1 VWEGDDIMTI
11 SNRQT
16 ESIRALGRIEGY
28 KNDVRM
34 LRNVMIQAPMWQP
47 GAALKKQCDQVLRM
61 ITDLE
66 ERFERKLVVTLIGPC
81 GSGKSTLLNALAE
94 VDGLSEVGNLRPTTR
109 NTIVFCREKS
119 DAGHLS
125 QVLGTK
131 NVETRS
137 SHIAASLNY
146 VILIDTPDTDSNEY
160 EKQIPMVHNA
170 IALSDILICVF
181 DSENPKRRD
190 HVDFLASYVRL
201 FGGDSLV
208 VVINKCDRRDENE
221 LKEKIRPEF
230 LEFIEN
236 AWARSVQTVLCIS
249 ARRHLHNP
257 EWDPTAGPLH
267 DFDQFEELRRMIF
280 GTFNRPGFVID
291 RRLENAES
299 LRDYIF
305 EETQV
310 EVEKDLEKLE
320 AVKENIHEA
329 ETTAVK
335 DAIFAFKNNNS
346 RQRFGVNVL
355 LYQKLANRWLGPV
368 GWLIAMWA
376 RFLIFGTGIAA
387 MFKFGSPF
395 RQLAGMVS
403 SFRHFKE
410 SRASVVETGK
420 IHKVDSALRDYRL
433 AIAKEW
439 PDIAESLVKARF
451 DKSVRRIKDLLP
463 DRDTLNGDL
472 NTLWSDSLDNEIE
485 KSSKIMSGF
494 ILQIVFNL
502 PVVAI
507 LGHVGWITA
516 RNYFTGSYL
525 SSDFFLH
532 AFLTIGITL
541 FLSFFLFQGCVRL
554 AASSKRITRNAFEKV
569 KQQIEQFQPIS
580 MNPVSEQIDA
590 VLNLSFSDPSA
601 E

>member
-1 VWEGDDIMTI
+1 MTI

-16 ESIRALGRIEGY
+16 DSIRALGRIEGY

-34 LRNVMIQAPMWQP
+34 LGAIINQAPMWQP
-47 GAALKKQCDQVLRM
+47 GAALKKQCDQILRM

-94 VDGLSEVGNLRPTTR
+94 VDGLSEAGNLRPTTR
-109 NTIVFCREKS
+109 NIVVFCREKS

-125 QVLGTK
+125 QLLGTE

-137 SHIAASLNY
+137 SHIAASLNH

-160 EKQIPMVHNA
+160 ENQIPMVHKA

-190 HVDFLASYVRL
+190 HVDFLASYVRF

-221 LKEKIRPEF
+221 LKEKILPEF
-230 LEFIEN
+230 LEFIKN
-236 AWARSVQTVLCIS
+236 AWERPVQTVLCIS
-249 ARRHLHNP
+249 ARRHLRHP
-257 EWDPTAGPLH
+257 GWDPTADPLH
-267 DFDQFEELRRMIF
+267 DFDQFEELRQMIF
-280 GTFNRPGFVID
+280 GAFNRPGFVID

-305 EETQV
+305 EETRV

-329 ETTAVK
+329 ETKAVK
-335 DAIFAFKNNNS
+335 DALFAFKNNNS

-368 GWLIAMWA
+368 GWLIAIWA
-376 RFLIFGTGIAA
+376 RILIFGTGIAA

-420 IHKVDSALRDYRL
+420 IHKVDAALRDYRL
-433 AIAKEW
+433 SIAKEW

-463 DRDTLNGDL
+463 DRDTLDGEL

-494 ILQIVFNL
+494 ILQIIFNL
-502 PVVAI
+502 PVIAI

-516 RNYFTGSYL
+516 RNYFTGNYL

-554 AASSKRITRNAFEKV
+554 AAGSEKITRKAFEKV

-580 MNPVSEQIDA
+580 INPVSEQIDT
-590 VLNLSFSDPSA
+590 VLNLSFSNRPA

>member
-1 VWEGDDIMTI
+1 MTI
-11 SNRQT
+11 SNRQAG
-16 ESIRALGRIEGY
+16 SIRALGRIEGN
-28 KNDVRM
+28 KNDVKM
-34 LRNVMIQAPMWQP
+34 LRDVMSQVPMWQP
-47 GAALKKQCDQVLRM
+47 GAVLKKQCDQVLRM

-94 VDGLSEVGNLRPTTR
+94 VDGLSEAGNLRPTTR
-109 NTIVFCREKS
+109 NIVVFCREKS

-125 QVLGTK
+125 QVLGTE

-137 SHIAASLNY
+137 SHMAASLNH

-190 HVDFLASYVRL
+190 HVDFLASYVRF

-230 LEFIEN
+230 LEFIEH
-236 AWARSVQTVLCIS
+236 AWERPVQTVLCIS
-249 ARRHLHNP
+249 ARRHLLHP
-257 EWDPTAGPLH
+257 GWDPTANPLH
-267 DFDQFEELRRMIF
+267 DFDQFEELRQMIF
-280 GTFNRPGFVID
+280 GSFNRPGFVID
-291 RRLENAES
+291 RRLENSES

-305 EETQV
+305 EETRI
-310 EVEKDLEKLE
+310 EVEKDFKKLE
-320 AVKENIHEA
+320 SVKENIHEA
-329 ETTAVK
+329 ETQAVK
-335 DAIFAFKNNNS
+335 DALFAFKNDNS
-346 RQRFGVNVL
+346 RQQFGVNVL

-376 RFLIFGTGIAA
+376 RILIFGTGIAA

-403 SFRHFKE
+403 SFRPFNE

-420 IHKVDSALRDYRL
+420 IHKVDAALRDYRL
-433 AIAKEW
+433 SIAKEW

-451 DKSVRRIKDLLP
+451 DTSVRRINDLLP
-463 DRDTLNGDL
+463 DRDTLAGDL
-472 NTLWSDSLDNEIE
+472 NTLWSDSLDSEIE

-494 ILQIVFNL
+494 VLQIVFNL
-502 PVVAI
+502 PVIAI

-516 RNYFTGSYL
+516 RNYFTSNYL
-525 SSDFFLH
+525 SSDFFVH
-532 AFLTIGITL
+532 AFLIISITL
-541 FLSFFLFQGCVRL
+541 FLSFFMFQGCVRL
-554 AASSKRITRNAFEKV
+554 AASSEKITRKAFEKV

-590 VLNLSFSDPSA
+590 VLNLSFSNRSA
-601 E
+601 K

>member
-1 VWEGDDIMTI
+1 MTI

-34 LRNVMIQAPMWQP
+34 LRDVMNQAPMWQP
-47 GAALKKQCDQVLRM
+47 GAALKKQCDHVLRM

-94 VDGLSEVGNLRPTTR
+94 VDGLSEAGNLRPTTR
-109 NTIVFCREKS
+109 NIVVFCREKS
-119 DAGHLS
+119 DAGQLS
-125 QVLGTK
+125 QVLGTE

-137 SHIAASLNY
+137 SHIAASLNH

-190 HVDFLASYVRL
+190 HVDFLASYVRF

-230 LEFIEN
+230 LEFIKN
-236 AWARSVQTVLCIS
+236 AWERPVQTVLCIS
-249 ARRHLHNP
+249 ARRHLRNP
-257 EWDPTAGPLH
+257 VWDPTADPLH
-267 DFDQFEELRRMIF
+267 DFDQFEELRQMIF
-280 GTFNRPGFVID
+280 GAFNRPGFVID

-299 LRDYIF
+299 LHDYIF
-305 EETQV
+305 EETRV
-310 EVEKDLEKLE
+310 EVEKDMVKLE

-329 ETTAVK
+329 ETKAVK
-335 DAIFAFKNNNS
+335 DALFAFKNNNS

-368 GWLIAMWA
+368 GWLIAIWA
-376 RFLIFGTGIAA
+376 RILIFGTGIAA

-420 IHKVDSALRDYRL
+420 IHKVDAALRDYRL
-433 AIAKEW
+433 SIAKEW
-439 PDIAESLVKARF
+439 PNIAESLVKARF

-463 DRDTLNGDL
+463 DRDTLDGEL

-494 ILQIVFNL
+494 ILQIIFNL
-502 PVVAI
+502 PVIAI

-516 RNYFTGSYL
+516 RNYFTGNYL

-554 AASSKRITRNAFEKV
+554 AAGSEKITRKAFEKV

-580 MNPVSEQIDA
+580 MNPVSEQIDT
-590 VLNLSFSDPSA
+590 VLNLSFSNRPA

>member
-1 VWEGDDIMTI
+1 MTI

-16 ESIRALGRIEGY
+16 GSIRALGRIEGY

-34 LRNVMIQAPMWQP
+34 LGDVMNQAPMWQP
-47 GAALKKQCDQVLRM
+47 GAGLKKQCDQVLLM

-66 ERFERKLVVTLIGPC
+66 ERFERKLVVTLLGPC

-94 VDGLSEVGNLRPTTR
+94 VDGLSEAGNLRPTTR
-109 NTIVFCREKS
+109 NIVVFCREKS

-125 QVLGTK
+125 QVLGTE

-137 SHIAASLNY
+137 SHMAASLNHA
-146 VILIDTPDTDSNEY
+146 ILIDTPDTDSNEY

-170 IALSDILICVF
+170 IGLSDILICVF

-190 HVDFLASYVRL
+190 HVDFLASYVRF

-221 LKEKIRPEF
+221 LKEKILPEF
-230 LEFIEN
+230 LEFIKN
-236 AWARSVQTVLCIS
+236 AWERPVQTVLCIS
-249 ARRHLHNP
+249 ARRHLRHP
-257 EWDPTAGPLH
+257 GWDPTADPLH
-267 DFDQFEELRRMIF
+267 DFDQFEALRQMIF

-299 LRDYIF
+299 LRNYIF
-305 EETQV
+305 EEARG
-310 EVEKDLEKLE
+310 ELEKDVEKLKT
-320 AVKENIHEA
+320 ARENIHEA
-329 ETTAVK
+329 EAKAVK
-335 DAIFAFKNNNS
+335 DALFAFQNNNS

-368 GWLIAMWA
+368 GWLIAIWA
-376 RFLIFGTGIAA
+376 RILIFGTGIAA
-387 MFKFGSPF
+387 MFRFGNPF

-410 SRASVVETGK
+410 SRASVAETGK
-420 IHKVDSALRDYRL
+420 SHRVDAAIRDYRL
-433 AIAKEW
+433 SIAKEW
-439 PDIAESLVKARF
+439 PDIAESLVNARF
-451 DKSVRRIKDLLP
+451 DTSVRRIKDLLP
-463 DRDTLNGDL
+463 DRDTLDGNL

-485 KSSKIMSGF
+485 KSSKIMSGVL
-494 ILQIVFNL
+494 LQMVFNL
-502 PVVAI
+502 PVIGI

-516 RNYFTGSYL
+516 RNYFTGNYL
-525 SSDFFLH
+525 SSDFFVH
-532 AFLTIGITL
+532 GFLTMGITL
-541 FLSFFLFQGCVRL
+541 FLCFFLFQGCVRFS
-554 AASSKRITRNAFEKV
+554 ANSEKITRSAFEKV
-569 KQQIEQFQPIS
+569 KQRIEQFQPIS
-580 MNPVSEQIDA
+580 MNPVSEQIDT
-590 VLNLSFSDPSA
+590 VLNLSFSNRPA

>member
-1 VWEGDDIMTI
+1 VWEGDLMMTI
-11 SNRQT
+11 PNRQT

-34 LRNVMIQAPMWQP
+34 LREVMSQAPMWQP

-61 ITDLE
+61 ITELE
-66 ERFERKLVVTLIGPC
+66 ERFERKLVVTLIGAC
-81 GSGKSTLLNALAE
+81 GSGKSTLLNALAQ
-94 VDGLSEVGNLRPTTR
+94 VDGLSEAGNLRPTTR
-109 NTIVFCREKS
+109 NIVVFCREEK

-125 QVLGTK
+125 QVLGK
-131 NVETRS
+131 ENVETRS
-137 SHIAASLNY
+137 SHMAASLNH

-160 EKQIPMVHNA
+160 EKQIPMVQNA

-190 HVDFLASYVRL
+190 HVDFLASYVRF

-221 LKEKIRPEF
+221 LKEKIGPEF
-230 LEFIEN
+230 LEFIKH
-236 AWARSVQTVLCIS
+236 AWERPVQKVLCIS

-257 EWDPTAGPLH
+257 GWDPTADPLH
-267 DFDQFEELRRMIF
+267 DFDQFEELRQMIF
-280 GTFNRPGFVID
+280 GAFNRPGFVID

-305 EETQV
+305 EETRI
-310 EVEKDLEKLE
+310 EVEKDLKKLE
-320 AVKENIHEA
+320 SVKENIHEV
-329 ETTAVK
+329 ETQAVK
-335 DAIFAFKNNNS
+335 DALFAFQNNNS
-346 RQRFGVNVL
+346 KQRFGVNVL

-368 GWLIAMWA
+368 GWLIAIWA
-376 RFLIFGTGIAA
+376 RILIFGTGIAA

-410 SRASVVETGK
+410 SRASVVETGN
-420 IHKVDSALRDYRL
+420 IQNVDAALRDYRL
-433 AIAKEW
+433 SIAKEW

-451 DKSVRRIKDLLP
+451 DTSVRRIKDLLP
-463 DRDTLNGDL
+463 DRDTLVGDL
-472 NTLWSDSLDNEIE
+472 NTLWSDYLDNEIE
-485 KSSKIMSGF
+485 KSSKMMSGF
-494 ILQIVFNL
+494 ILQIIFNL
-502 PVVAI
+502 PVIGI
-507 LGHVGWITA
+507 LCHMGWITA
-516 RNYFTGSYL
+516 QNYFTGNYL

-554 AASSKRITRNAFEKV
+554 AAGSEKITLNAFEKV

-580 MNPVSEQIDA
+580 MNPVSEQIDT
-590 VLNLSFSDPSA
+590 VLNLSVSNRPA

>member
-1 VWEGDDIMTI
+1 MTI

-16 ESIRALGRIEGY
+16 GSIRALGRIEGY
-28 KNDVRM
+28 KNDVKI
-34 LRNVMIQAPMWQP
+34 LRDVISQAPMWQP

-94 VDGLSEVGNLRPTTR
+94 VDGLSEAGNLRPTTR
-109 NTIVFCREKS
+109 NIVVFCREKS

-125 QVLGTK
+125 QVLGTE

-137 SHIAASLNY
+137 SHMAASLNHL
-146 VILIDTPDTDSNEY
+146 ILIDTPDTDSNEY

-190 HVDFLASYVRL
+190 HVDFLASYVRF

-230 LEFIEN
+230 LEFIEH
-236 AWARSVQTVLCIS
+236 AWERPVQTVLCIS
-249 ARRHLHNP
+249 ARRHLRHP
-257 EWDPTAGPLH
+257 GWDPTADPLH
-267 DFDQFEELRRMIF
+267 DFDQFEELRQMIF
-280 GTFNRPGFVID
+280 GSFNRPGFVID

-305 EETQV
+305 EETRI
-310 EVEKDLEKLE
+310 EVEKDLKKLE
-320 AVKENIHEA
+320 SVKENIHEA
-329 ETTAVK
+329 ETQAIK
-335 DAIFAFKNNNS
+335 DALFAFKNDNS

-376 RFLIFGTGIAA
+376 RILIFGTGIAA

-420 IHKVDSALRDYRL
+420 IHKVDAALRDYRL
-433 AIAKEW
+433 SIAKEW

-451 DKSVRRIKDLLP
+451 DTSVRRIKDLLP
-463 DRDTLNGDL
+463 DRDTLGGDL
-472 NTLWSDSLDNEIE
+472 NALWSDSLDNEIE

-502 PVVAI
+502 PVIAV

-532 AFLTIGITL
+532 AFLIIGITL

-554 AASSKRITRNAFEKV
+554 GAGSEKITRNAFEKV
-569 KQQIEQFQPIS
+569 KQQIEQFQPLS
-580 MNPVSEQIDA
+580 MNPVSEQIDT
-590 VLNLSFSDPSA
+590 VLNLSFSNPPA

>member
-1 VWEGDDIMTI
+1 MTI

-16 ESIRALGRIEGY
+16 GSIRALGRIEGY

-34 LRNVMIQAPMWQP
+34 LGDVMNQAPMWQP
-47 GAALKKQCDQVLRM
+47 GAGLKKQCDQVLLM

-81 GSGKSTLLNALAE
+81 GSGKSTLLNALAQ
-94 VDGLSEVGNLRPTTR
+94 VDGLSEAGNLRPTTR
-109 NTIVFCREKS
+109 NIVVFCREKS

-125 QVLGTK
+125 QVLGTE

-137 SHIAASLNY
+137 SHMAASLNHA
-146 VILIDTPDTDSNEY
+146 ILIDTPDTDSNEY
-160 EKQIPMVHNA
+160 EKQIPMVHNV
-170 IALSDILICVF
+170 IGLSDILICVF

-190 HVDFLASYVRL
+190 HVDFLASYVHF

-221 LKEKIRPEF
+221 LKEKILPEF
-230 LEFIEN
+230 LEFIKN
-236 AWARSVQTVLCIS
+236 AWERPVQTVLCIS
-249 ARRHLHNP
+249 ARRHLRNP
-257 EWDPTAGPLH
+257 GWDLTADPLH
-267 DFDQFEELRRMIF
+267 DFDQFEALRQMIF

-299 LRDYIF
+299 LRNYIF
-305 EETQV
+305 EETRG
-310 EVEKDLEKLE
+310 EVEKDLEKLK
-320 AVKENIHEA
+320 AAKVNIHEA
-329 ETTAVK
+329 EAKAVK
-335 DAIFAFKNNNS
+335 DALVAFKNNNS
-346 RQRFGVNVL
+346 RQQFGVNVL
-355 LYQKLANRWLGPV
+355 LYQRLANRWLGPV
-368 GWLIAMWA
+368 GWLIAIWA
-376 RFLIFGTGIAA
+376 RILIFGTGIAA
-387 MFKFGSPF
+387 MFRFGNPF

-410 SRASVVETGK
+410 SRALVAETGK
-420 IHKVDSALRDYRL
+420 SHRVDAAIRDYRL
-433 AIAKEW
+433 SIAKEW

-451 DKSVRRIKDLLP
+451 DTSVRRIKDLLP
-463 DRDTLNGDL
+463 DRDTLDGDL

-494 ILQIVFNL
+494 LLQMVFNL
-502 PVVAI
+502 PVIGI

-516 RNYFTGSYL
+516 RNYFTGNYL
-525 SSDFFLH
+525 SPDFFVH
-532 AFLTIGITL
+532 AFLTMGIIL
-541 FLSFFLFQGCVRL
+541 FLSFFLFQGCVRF
-554 AASSKRITRNAFEKV
+554 AANSEKITRSAFEKV

-580 MNPVSEQIDA
+580 TNPVSEQIDIM
-590 VLNLSFSDPSA
+590 LNLSFSNRPA

>member
-1 VWEGDDIMTI
+1 MTI

-16 ESIRALGRIEGY
+16 GLIRALGRIEGY

-34 LRNVMIQAPMWQP
+34 FGDVMNQAPMWQP

-66 ERFERKLVVTLIGPC
+66 ERFERKLVVALIGTC

-94 VDGLSEVGNLRPTTR
+94 VDGLSEAGNLRPTTR
-109 NTIVFCREKS
+109 NIVVFCREKS

-125 QVLGTK
+125 QRLGME

-137 SHIAASLNY
+137 SHMAASLDH

-190 HVDFLASYVRL
+190 HVDFLASYVRF

-208 VVINKCDRRDENE
+208 VVINKCDRQDENE
-221 LKEKIRPEF
+221 LKEKILPEF
-230 LEFIEN
+230 LEFIKN
-236 AWARSVQTVLCIS
+236 AWERPVQTVLCIS
-249 ARRHLHNP
+249 ARRHLRNP
-257 EWDPTAGPLH
+257 GWDPTAEPLH
-267 DFDQFEELRRMIF
+267 DFDQFEALRQMIF
-280 GTFNRPGFVID
+280 GSFNRPGFVID

-305 EETQV
+305 EETRV

-320 AVKENIHEA
+320 AAKENIHEA
-329 ETTAVK
+329 ETKAVK
-335 DAIFAFKNNNS
+335 DALFAFKNNNS
-346 RQRFGVNVL
+346 RQQFGVNVL
-355 LYQKLANRWLGPV
+355 LYQRLANRWLGPV
-368 GWLIAMWA
+368 GWLIAIWA
-376 RFLIFGTGIAA
+376 RILIFGTGIAA
-387 MFKFGSPF
+387 MFRFGNPF

-410 SRASVVETGK
+410 SRASVAETGK
-420 IHKVDSALRDYRL
+420 SHRVDAAIRDYRL
-433 AIAKEW
+433 SISKEW

-451 DKSVRRIKDLLP
+451 DKSVRRIKDVLP
-463 DRDTLNGDL
+463 DREILDGDL
-472 NTLWSDSLDNEIE
+472 NTLWSDSLHNEIE

-494 ILQIVFNL
+494 LLQIVCNL
-502 PVVAI
+502 PVIGI

-516 RNYFTGSYL
+516 RNYFTGNYL
-525 SSDFFLH
+525 SSDFFVH
-532 AFLTIGITL
+532 AFLTIGIIL

-554 AASSKRITRNAFEKV
+554 AAGSEKITRNAFEKV
-569 KQQIEQFQPIS
+569 KHQIEQFQPIS
-580 MNPVSEQIDA
+580 MNPVSEQIDI
-590 VLNLSFSDPSA
+590 VLNLSFSNRSA